1 MMPEILPIRKLGCFS
16 VKSRTVCPETVFLDK
31 MFQDKMGFVPS
42 SQTPEKNFTSIIVV
56 MSFCFGHI
64 RAMGHI
70 FPKSVTC

>member
-1 MMPEILPIRKLGCFS
+1 MMPEILPIRKLGCS
-16 VKSRTVCPETVFLDK
+16 QLKQDSFLDK

-42 SQTPEKNFTSIIVV
+42 SQTPEKTSTSIIVV
-56 MSFCFGHI
+56 MSSFCFGHI